1 MCILCVCVWVQVSM
15 KLLNLK
21 GLCTNY
27 IPCVFPAHIPAN
39 LPLLENIYS
48 FLFLHFSIE
57 EFKASGIKKNQTH
70 NVSNVMFQYISY
82 NIQLIYFF
90 FSIKSIKHS

>member
-1 MCILCVCVWVQVSM
+1 M

-57 EFKASGIKKNQTH
+57 EFKASGIKKTKHIMCQMSCFNIYH
-70 NVSNVMFQYISY
+70 IIFSLYIS
-82 NIQLIYFF
+82 FF
-90 FSIKSIKHS
+90 P